1 MKNVLVLGASGYI
14 GSQLVPLLLEKGY
27 AVTAATRQ
35 TEQLKAR
42 LTPHANLTIIY
53 LDLADFPATQAAVP
67 GFDLIYFL
75 VHGMAYGEDF
85 ISYELSLAENFRQ
98 SLTHSQA
105 RHIIYL
111 SAIQPGANP
120 SLHVQ
125 ARKMTGE
132 SLRQLAIP
140 VTEIRAGVVIGPG
153 SAAFEIMRDFVYNLP
168 VLIAPK
174 WVDSRS
180 NPIAL
185 DNLNHYLL
193 ALAEATPSSH
203 QTLEA
208 GGPETLSYREQ
219 FRIICKAA
227 NKPFRLWST
236 SFLTPA
242 IASYWLGIITSV
254 PASIGKALLAGL
266 KHDYVADNQ
275 EICRLYP
282 QQLISYGKAVEKTIA
297 EEGTFIRSQV
307 WGFDPYAQKRWQPGF
322 GYYAKQ
328 AGASC
333 KTSATSEQLWQVIRR
348 IGQEPEGYFYANAL
362 WRLREWLDFFVGGGK
377 PVRRKPDLPGLK
389 VGDYIDSWK
398 IIRCENNRFLSL
410 LFGMKAP
417 GLGRLEFT
425 ITDEGDERTLQVCA
439 WWHPQGFRGLLY
451 WFIMMPAHL
460 FIFRGMVEV
469 ICRHAE
475 QKDCM
480 ATDKRL

>member
-1 MKNVLVLGASGYI
+1 MKKVLVLGASGYI

-27 AVTAATRQ
+27 SVTAATRQ
-35 TEQLKAR
+35 TEQLKDR
-42 LTPHANLTIIY
+42 LSPHINLRIIY
-53 LDLADFPATQAAVP
+53 LDLADFQATQSAVP
-67 GFDLIYFL
+67 DFDLIYFL

-85 ISYELSLAENFRQ
+85 IGYELSLAENFRR
-98 SLTHSQA
+98 SLSDSQA
-105 RHIIYL
+105 KHIIYL

-120 SLHVQ
+120 SLHVR

-132 SLRQLAIP
+132 SLRKLSIP
-140 VTEIRAGVVIGPG
+140 VTELRAGVVIGPG

-168 VLIAPK
+168 LLITPK
-174 WVDSRS
+174 WVDSCS

-185 DNLNHYLL
+185 DNLNNYLL
-193 ALAEATPSSH
+193 ALAEEVPVSH
-203 QTLEA
+203 QMLEA
-208 GGPETLSYREQ
+208 GGPDTLSYREQ
-219 FRIICKAA
+219 FRVICQAA

-236 SFLTPA
+236 ALLTPKM
-242 IASYWLGIITSV
+242 ASYWLGMITSV

-266 KHDYVADNQ
+266 KHDYIADNR

-282 QQLISYGKAVEKTIA
+282 QQLIHYEDAVKKTIA
-297 EEGTFIRSQV
+297 EEGTFIRTQV

-328 AGASC
+328 AGA
-333 KTSATSEQLWQVIRR
+333 KYTTKATAGQLWQTIRR
-348 IGQEPEGYFYANAL
+348 IGQEPEGYFYANSL
-362 WRLREWLDFFVGGGK
+362 WRLREWLDFLAGGSK
-377 PVRRKPDLPGLK
+377 PVRRKPVLSELS

-398 IIRCENNRFLSL
+398 IIRCEKDKFLSL

-425 ITDEGDERTLQVCA
+425 ITDHGDKRTLQVCA

-451 WFIMMPAHL
+451 WFVMMPAHL
-460 FIFRGMVEV
+460 FIFRGMVRV

-475 QKDCM
+475 QNPPD
-480 ATDKRL
+480 DKK